1 MEDTVKVVKS
11 PKDSGILIK
20 GVSQTIENKTKEQ
33 RDRFLSMLLGTLG
46 ARYVSRQ
53 KSD

>member
-1 MEDTVKVVKS
+1 MKVVKS

-33 RDRFLSMLLGTLG
+33 KDRFLSMLLGTLD

-53 KSD
+53 KND